1 MTNATELDLN
11 KRPDTDDYEA
21 LFLTD
26 TPMFDTRAPI
36 EFKKGAFP
44 HVKAYR

>member
-21 LFLTD
+21 LFLTVHTD
-26 TPMFDTRAPI
+26 
-36 EFKKGAFP
+36 
-44 HVKAYR
+44 V